1 MSTPKTKASNGTI
14 TTPPPNPVSAP
25 RKPATKEPNAMKTVK
40 ASMVINQ
47 RRERSAPDGR
57 HCSGGGE
64 LAEGVITTDRHSRS
78 ADRSSLQP
86 RCNKSAPDDRGV
98 SFGAEVYGFQNVLV
112 VRRTAQGRITRSFRS
127 NRNKRSGLTTRG
139 PNMKKLLD

>member
-57 HCSGGGE
+57 HCRGGSK
-64 LAEGVITTDRHSRS
+64 LAEGVITANLHSRS
-78 ADRSSLQP
+78 ADGSSLEP
-86 RCNKSAPDDRGV
+86 RCNKFARDDRGCH
-98 SFGAEVYGFQNVLV
+98 
-112 VRRTAQGRITRSFRS
+112 
-127 NRNKRSGLTTRG
+127 SGLKFMGFEMGLWRG
-139 PNMKKLLD
+139 EPPGVE